1 MRFITLTD
9 CKLPLLMVW
18 LMAVSYTAR
27 SQSENEIVRFV
38 QSGQAD
44 GAKLMQAYLTPVVEG
59 ASYGFTGG
67 WFNTAKVHKTL
78 GFDIG
83 VSANAVFIPSSKNYF
98 DPRTLGLT
106 TLDNFSNTS
115 VPNGLAPT
123 IAGPDDQTEY
133 TVSNP
138 DNDNENVTFQ
148 GPRGLDFKDNLKISG
163 VITPM
168 IQAGIGVYKNTDL
181 KLRFV
186 PQVTVGDSKIS
197 MFGVG
202 LMHDVKQHIPG
213 IRLLPFDLSVLVG
226 YTQINGSTSLTS
238 ERIRGTGQEMDL
250 KLHSWLFQALISK
263 KFAIVTFYGGIGYAT
278 VKTDTDVVGTY
289 EVTYNQGPLAGSTVT
304 YRNPVALQFK
314 NNSLRVT
321 GGVRLNFG
329 PIYFNTDYTLQEYGT
344 LNVGIGATVR

>member
-106 TLDNFSNTS
+106 TVTNFSS
-115 VPNGLAPT
+115 SAGNGLAPT
-123 IAGPDDQTEY
+123 IAGPDDRTTY
-133 TVSNP
+133 TVTSS
-138 DNDNENVTFQ
+138 ENNGDRLTFQ
-148 GPRGLDFKDNLKISG
+148 GPRGLDFKENLKISG

-168 IQAGIGVYKNTDL
+168 IQAGVGIYKNTDL

-186 PQVTVGDSKIS
+186 PQITVGDSEIG

-226 YTQINGSTSLTS
+226 YTRINGSTPLTS
-238 ERIRGTGQEMDL
+238 TDIDGSGQEMKM
-250 KLHSWLFQALISK
+250 KLNSWLFQALISK
-263 KFAIVTFYGGIGYAT
+263 KFSIVTFYGGIGYAT
-278 VKTDTDVVGTY
+278 IKTDTDVMGTY
-289 EVTYNQGPLAGSTVT
+289 VVRYQGDFAEPTTVT
-304 YRNPVALQFK
+304 YRNPVSLEFK